1 MRTDRLEN
9 RHTPRIAERLDQ
21 LILDQGDLDL
31 TRAWFRCVHSEK
43 LTLALYPVFAEV
55 MEREGFV
62 HPAAWLKS
70 LKEPG

>member
-9 RHTPRIAERLDQ
+9 RHTPRIAEALDQ
-21 LILDQGDLDL
+21 LILEQGDLDL

-55 MEREGFV
+55 MEKEGFV
-62 HPAAWLKS
+62 HPARCLRS
-70 LKEPG
+70 FGQ